1 MKKEQEMRKQMLLL
15 NESTVSKR
23 SLSRNSM
30 SKSSKMGKRS
40 KSLSNVKTNKGLPEI
55 KIDSKEPKTKQIDW
69 QKILRN
75 PFKLREMPKTESLNN
90 VMLLKKHQEI
100 F

>member
-40 KSLSNVKTNKGLPEI
+40 KSLSNVKSSKGLPEI
-55 KIDSKEPKTKQIDW
+55 KIDSKEPKIKQIDW
-69 QKILRN
+69 QSILRN
-75 PFKLREMPKTESLNN
+75 PFKVREMPKTESLNN
-90 VMLLKKHQEI
+90 VMLTKKH
-100 F
+100 